1 MADIERLIIWKA
13 LSTGELP
20 HLISRGI
27 EVDHFV
33 DEDVQDVYEY
43 SLKFLRDHKQPPSI
57 TAVKEQFPK
66 FNAKLSSDPLDY
78 HIKKFTRKVK
88 ERKAIELVRAYHEAL
103 EDPDEIDEI
112 ELRAMEMAREL
123 IAVVPAPRASRL
135 SEGQSRKREYDRR
148 KKEGIQHGTM
158 MGIPSFDEIMLGIQP
173 HELVVVGGYMGR
185 GKAQPLDSGVL
196 TPDGWTT
203 MGELLV
209 DDDIVGSDGE
219 KQKVTGIF
227 DQGVKDNYVV
237 EFNDGSTTECCG
249 EHLWTV
255 FDSSARIYRTKTLN
269 ELRNSVLKSGTIH
282 RWHVDNIKP
291 VKFNKSELPIDS
303 YLLGLLLGDGGLTG
317 TTPVFSSADPEIIE
331 SISQLLPDGML
342 VNYSDQYDY
351 RLVDPKA
358 HCKNPNRLTKDLRD
372 LGLMGKYSYQK
383 YIPDEYLFSSLEDRI
398 GLLQGILDA
407 DGSAAATRVDYSSS
421 SEQLALD
428 VCELV
433 ESLGGRTNL
442 SVKKTTHLDSY
453 RVCIRM
459 SSEVC
464 PFRLQRKRLK
474 YKLRTKYADM
484 RRAIVGIYYVGKTTM
499 RCISV
504 SNQDNLYVTDNYI
517 LTHNTTLMQFFALNA
532 YLQGKTVLFVSLEV
546 EAEQILRK
554 FDVMLSNVRYRAL
567 KALELDA
574 GEEKAWT
581 AILEKCESD
590 KAERD
595 IIVRDDIQNCT
606 TDKIAAEVIREK
618 PSFLCVDYLE
628 EMTAPRGIMGW
639 EAVSRNG
646 RDLKQHARVK
656 KIPTVTATQL
666 NREGG
671 KGEVTL
677 STLGYQSIGK
687 QADTLLGMSQDDD
700 QAAQYEMDVLLLKHR
715 DGPSNKTATMDWKL
729 DTMQIKEKGSVE
741 SFPLRASKRR
751 LSKKDREKE
760 QKLQLAQT
768 TKDKPNPFAAKA
780 KKKQPKGL
788 GVIKSKKAI

>member
-1 MADIERLIIWKA
+1 LADIERLIIWKA

-20 HLISRGI
+20 QLISRGI

-43 SLKFLRDHKQPPSI
+43 SLKFLREHKQPPSI
-57 TAVKEQFPK
+57 SAVKEQFPK
-66 FNAKLSSDPLDY
+66 FNAKLSTDPLDY

-112 ELRAMEMAREL
+112 ELRALEMAREL
-123 IAVVPAPRASRL
+123 IAVVPASRASRL

-185 GKAQPLDSGVL
+185 GK
-196 TPDGWTT
+196 
-203 MGELLV
+203 
-209 DDDIVGSDGE
+209 
-219 KQKVTGIF
+219 
-227 DQGVKDNYVV
+227 
-237 EFNDGSTTECCG
+237 
-249 EHLWTV
+249 
-255 FDSSARIYRTKTLN
+255 
-269 ELRNSVLKSGTIH
+269 
-282 RWHVDNIKP
+282 
-291 VKFNKSELPIDS
+291 
-303 YLLGLLLGDGGLTG
+303 
-317 TTPVFSSADPEIIE
+317 
-331 SISQLLPDGML
+331 
-342 VNYSDQYDY
+342 
-351 RLVDPKA
+351 
-358 HCKNPNRLTKDLRD
+358 
-372 LGLMGKYSYQK
+372 
-383 YIPDEYLFSSLEDRI
+383 
-398 GLLQGILDA
+398 
-407 DGSAAATRVDYSSS
+407 
-421 SEQLALD
+421 
-428 VCELV
+428 
-433 ESLGGRTNL
+433 
-442 SVKKTTHLDSY
+442 
-453 RVCIRM
+453 
-459 SSEVC
+459 
-464 PFRLQRKRLK
+464 
-474 YKLRTKYADM
+474 
-484 RRAIVGIYYVGKTTM
+484 
-499 RCISV
+499 
-504 SNQDNLYVTDNYI
+504 
-517 LTHNTTLMQFFALNA
+517 TTLMQFFALNA

-595 IIVRDDIQNCT
+595 IIVRDDLQNCT

-618 PSFLCVDYLE
+618 PDFLCVDYLE

-639 EAVSRNG
+639 EAISRNG

-656 KIPTVTATQL
+656 KISTVTATQL

-729 DTMQIKEKGSVE
+729 DTMQIKEKGSAE
-741 SFPLRASKRR
+741 SFPLRVSKRR
-751 LSKKDREKE
+751 LTKTDREKE
-760 QKLQLAQT
+760 QRLQLAQT
-768 TKDKPNPFAAKA
+768 MKDKPNPFSARAN
-780 KKKQPKGL
+780 KKKPKGL
-788 GVIKSKKAI
+788 GAMKSKKGA